1 MDLITAGLLLAKE
14 VFQLLNTKDSQKY
27 LDRATTLELDLLA
40 ELEKPYGKQNDKKI
54 VRLKKELSIILRA
67 AIAEAQNARAKK

>member
-1 MDLITAGLLLAKE
+1 MDMISASILLAKE
-14 VFQLLNTKDSQKY
+14 VFQLVNTKEAQKY
-27 LDRATTLELDLLA
+27 LDRATTLELQLLD

-54 VRLKKELSIILRA
+54 VRLKKEYAIILRA

>member
-14 VFQLLNTKDSQKY
+14 VFQLLNTKESQKY

>member
-14 VFQLLNTKDSQKY
+14 VFQLLNTKESQKY
-27 LDRATTLELDLLA
+27 LDRATALEL
-40 ELEKPYGKQNDKKI
+40 ELIDEWEKPYGKQNDKKI
-54 VRLKKELSIILRA
+54 VRLKKELSVILRA

>member
-1 MDLITAGLLLAKE
+1 MDLITAGLSLAKE
-14 VFQLLNTKDSQKY
+14 VFQLLNTKESQKY
-27 LDRATTLELDLLA
+27 LDRATNLEVELLE

-67 AIAEAQNARAKK
+67 AIAEAQNARANK

>member
-1 MDLITAGLLLAKE
+1 MDMISASILLAKE
-14 VFQLLNTKDSQKY
+14 VFQLVNTKEAQKY
-27 LDRATTLELDLLA
+27 LDRATDLELQLLN

-54 VRLKKELSIILRA
+54 VRLKKEYAIILRA

>member
-14 VFQLLNTKDSQKY
+14 VFQLLNTKESQKY
-27 LDRATTLELDLLA
+27 LDRATALELDLID
-40 ELEKPYGKQNDKKI
+40 EWEKPYGKQNDKKI
-54 VRLKKELSIILRA
+54 VRLKKELSVILRA

>member
-1 MDLITAGLLLAKE
+1 MDLITTGLLLAKE
-14 VFQLLNTKDSQKY
+14 VFQLLNTKESQKY
-27 LDRATTLELDLLA
+27 LDRATELEIQLLD

-54 VRLKKELSIILRA
+54 VRLKKELNIILRA